1 MSRSSPLAGAGAS
14 VSTGGSSSGG
24 RYIEEQDVTYS
35 GEDVTYSGQHV
46 VVEGGRI
53 SIACVL
59 GVNDFLQWTLNDTP
73 IVLGESGYTMIHGPG
88 RQGYVVSRLTQARAR
103 SIHAG
108 EYRCTGRAKEIHRVF
123 VVSGKI

>member
-1 MSRSSPLAGAGAS
+1 MQPFDTSVHSSLMSLSSCLAGAGAS

-46 VVEGGRI
+46 VVEGGKI

-73 IVLGESGYTMIHGPG
+73 IVLGESG
-88 RQGYVVSRLTQARAR
+88 
-103 SIHAG
+103 
-108 EYRCTGRAKEIHRVF
+108 
-123 VVSGKI
+123 